1 MSSDPAQG
9 GQAGDQD
16 LVIDVKDLGKVYHLY
31 KKPVDRLKQVFLWG
45 RRKLYREF
53 WALQDVSFEVRRGE
67 VLGLIGRNGAG
78 KSTLLQIIC
87 GILQPTSGVAIVRGR
102 VAALLEL
109 GSGFNPDFT
118 GRENVFMNGAIL
130 GLTRKQIEERYDQIV
145 QFADIGNFIDQPV
158 KTYSSGMVVRLAFSI
173 TVHVDANVLVVD
185 EALSVGDVA
194 FQFKCLYHL
203 EELLE
208 RGVTIV
214 LVSHDLQLIKS
225 YCTRAIYMKDGR
237 IEFYGECEPAAERY
251 LKDMAKEK
259 ARMLASGE
267 MQTQASAPTPQSDN
281 GRVLS
286 VSMGAGN
293 QEQSQFEARQ
303 RVWVT
308 VTARVAPSIRR
319 PRLTLIVRDLK
330 GYTLFGFNND
340 LAKCTLTPDA
350 EGVVRGRFSFTCAL
364 QQGDYSVAIRL
375 EDHLGD
381 SLNILLD
388 KRLNAVNF
396 KVVGEQPA
404 FLGVVDLDGAF
415 EAA

>member
-1 MSSDPAQG
+1 ME
-9 GQAGDQD
+9 QD
-16 LVIDVKDLGKVYHLY
+16 LVIEVKDLGKIYHLY
-31 KKPVDRLKQVFLWG
+31 KRPSDRLRQAFLWG
-45 RRKLYREF
+45 RKKLYREF
-53 WALQDVSFEVRRGE
+53 WALQDVSFKVHRGE

-87 GILQPTSGVAIVRGR
+87 GVLQPTTGLAVVHGR

-118 GRENVFMNGAIL
+118 GRENVYLNGAIL
-130 GLTRKQIEERYDQIV
+130 GLTKRQIDERYDQIV
-145 QFADIGNFIDQPV
+145 RFADIGAFVDQPV

-173 TVHVDANVLVVD
+173 AVHVDASILVVD

-225 YCTRAIYMKDGR
+225 YCTRAIYMKEGR
-237 IEFYGECEPAAERY
+237 MEFYGECEPAAERY

-259 ARMLASGE
+259 AKMLASGE
-267 MQTQASAPTPQSDN
+267 IEQHTTAPTPPSDH
-281 GRVLS
+281 GRVLT
-286 VSMGAGN
+286 VKMGAGSE
-293 QEQSQFEARQ
+293 EQTQFLPRQ
-303 RVWVT
+303 RVWVE
-308 VTARVAPSIRR
+308 VTARIAPSVRT

-340 LAKCTLTPDA
+340 LAKSPLKPDPN
-350 EGVVRGRFSFTCAL
+350 GLIRGKFSFACDL
-364 QQGDYSVAIRL
+364 QQGDYSIAIRL

-381 SLNILLD
+381 SLNLLLD

-396 KVVGEQPA
+396 KVVGDQSA
-404 FLGVVDLDGAF
+404 FLGVVDLDGSF
-415 EAA
+415 EKLE